1 MLESVGKHSQ
11 WHKPGGF
18 CMDMMMLNETA
29 ARLISLVCIPSEP
42 IADDSQTLYTMYAV
56 GKLIRGS

>member
-1 MLESVGKHSQ
+1 
-11 WHKPGGF
+11 
-18 CMDMMMLNETA
+18 MDMMMLNETA